1 VEHKD
6 MAIELLSSPSIA
18 LMKHHHITIGVMD
31 PQEDFDWHTKVLGLK
46 CCKRTL
52 FYDGAMPVYHFY
64 YGNDMGEESTLL
76 TTFPMAHTGVKAVE
90 GVGQVRHVDL
100 SVPVSSLDYWKDR
113 LESFDVEVTEVE
125 YFGEKRLEFRS
136 PHNIRH
142 AMVGIAD
149 DDRKPH
155 SSGPVPAE
163 NMIRG
168 THSAGVSTWSMDM
181 MEEFMEVAWGCRKVA
196 TDGNRERYEMGA
208 GGTGT
213 YTDFIVEP
221 HLKQGSWYVGQGA
234 IHHMAY
240 HCPDHD
246 RQNQIKFFVEGL
258 GYTDF
263 SDVKDRGYFDS
274 IYVRTPS
281 GALLEATVSH
291 EDGFLC
297 NEPYQSM
304 GTKVMMSP
312 QIEANKEEVMKII
325 GTVEG

>member
-1 VEHKD
+1 
-6 MAIELLSSPSIA
+6 MTIELPESPSIA

-46 CCKRTL
+46 CVKRTL

-76 TTFPMAHTGVKAVE
+76 TTFPLAHTGVKAVE

-100 SVPVSSLDYWKDR
+100 SVPVSSLDYWKNR
-113 LESFDVEVTEVE
+113 LESFDVEVTDAE

-181 MEEFMEVAWGCRKVA
+181 MEEFMEVGWGCRKVA
-196 TDGNRERYEMGA
+196 TDGNRQRYEMGA

-221 HLKQGSWYVGQGA
+221 NLKQGSWYVGQGA

-281 GALLEATVSH
+281 GALFEATVSH
-291 EDGFLC
+291 EKGFLE
-297 NEPYQSM
+297 NEPYESL

-312 QIEANKEEVMKII
+312 QIEANKEEVMNII
-325 GTVEG
+325 GIVEG

>member
-1 VEHKD
+1 
-6 MAIELLSSPSIA
+6 
-18 LMKHHHITIGVMD
+18 MKHHHITIGVMD

-76 TTFPMAHTGVKAVE
+76 TTFPLAHTGVKAVE

-100 SVPVSSLDYWKDR
+100 SVPVSSLDYWKNR

-221 HLKQGSWYVGQGA
+221 NLKQGSWYVGQGA

-281 GALLEATVSH
+281 GALFEAAVSH

-297 NEPYQSM
+297 NEPYESM

-325 GTVEG
+325 GTVES

>member
-1 VEHKD
+1 
-6 MAIELLSSPSIA
+6 MAIELPQSPSIA

-64 YGNDMGEESTLL
+64 YGNDIGEESTLL
-76 TTFPMAHTGVKAVE
+76 TTFPLAHTGVKAVE
-90 GVGQVRHVDL
+90 GVGQVRHIDL
-100 SVPVSSLDYWKDR
+100 SVPVSSLDYWKNR
-113 LESFDVEVTEVE
+113 LESFDVKVAEVE

-149 DDRKPH
+149 DDRKPY
-155 SSGPVPAE
+155 SAGPVPAE

-196 TDGNRERYEMGA
+196 TDGNRQRYEMGA

-213 YTDFIVEP
+213 YTDFVVEP
-221 HLKQGSWYVGQGA
+221 NLKQGSWYVGQGA

-281 GALLEATVSH
+281 GALFEAAVSH
-291 EDGFLC
+291 EKGFLE
-297 NEPYQSM
+297 NEPYESM

-312 QIEANKEEVMKII
+312 QIEANKDEVMKMI
-325 GTVEG
+325 GIVEG

>member
-1 VEHKD
+1 
-6 MAIELLSSPSIA
+6 MTIELPSSPSIA

-76 TTFPMAHTGVKAVE
+76 TTFPLAHTGVKAVE

-100 SVPVSSLDYWKDR
+100 SVPVSSLDYWKNR

-196 TDGNRERYEMGA
+196 TDGNRQRYEMGA

-221 HLKQGSWYVGQGA
+221 NLKQGSWYVGQGA

-281 GALLEATVSH
+281 GALFEAAVSH

-297 NEPYQSM
+297 NEPYESM

-325 GTVEG
+325 GTVES

>member
-1 VEHKD
+1 
-6 MAIELLSSPSIA
+6 MTIELPPSPSTA

-76 TTFPMAHTGVKAVE
+76 TTFPLAHTGVKAVE

-100 SVPVSSLDYWKDR
+100 SVPVSSLDYWKNR

-221 HLKQGSWYVGQGA
+221 NLKQGSWYVGQGA

-281 GALLEATVSH
+281 GALFEAAVSH

-297 NEPYQSM
+297 NEPYESM

-312 QIEANKEEVMKII
+312 QIEANKDEVMKII
-325 GTVEG
+325 GIVEG

>member
-1 VEHKD
+1 MAVE
-6 MAIELLSSPSIA
+6 LPPSPSTA
-18 LMKHHHITIGVMD
+18 LMRHHHVTIGVMD

-76 TTFPMAHTGVKAVE
+76 TTFPLAHTGVKAVE

-100 SVPVSSLDYWKDR
+100 SVPVSSLDYWKNR

-196 TDGNRERYEMGA
+196 TDGNRQRYEMGA

-221 HLKQGSWYVGQGA
+221 NLKQGSWYVGQGA

-281 GALLEATVSH
+281 GALFEAAVSH
-291 EDGFLC
+291 EKGFLE
-297 NEPYQSM
+297 NEPYESM

-312 QIEANKEEVMKII
+312 QIEANKEEVLKII